1 VQEDRRLYQ
10 RLHLTEPLPARFGR
24 SAVRLIDVS
33 ATGALAESNKPLEL
47 HAKAILHFTWRGRD
61 VQIGAEVVR
70 SDDIE
75 SGLYFTE
82 ESALLWSL
90 ISESAEE
97 LLRAQRANLEGERHS
112 NVIGEE
118 TLTSA
123 SAGLVATGYVTWI
136 LTPAGWRKRRTMLGD
151 QPEEGF
157 CVSAAEPEDQVEL
170 LRATWENGDEETR
183 RITRILAE
191 LSAASVKMR

>member
-1 VQEDRRLYQ
+1 MQDDRRLYQ
-10 RLHLTEPLPARFGR
+10 RLHLTEPLPARFGK
-24 SAVRLIDVS
+24 SKVRLVDVS
-33 ATGALAESNKPLEL
+33 ATGALAESTKPLKL
-47 HAKAILHFTWRGRD
+47 SAKGILQFSWRGRD
-61 VQIGAEVVR
+61 VRIGAEVVR
-70 SDDIE
+70 SADTE

-82 ESALLWSL
+82 ESAMLWSL

-97 LLRAQRANLEGERHS
+97 LLRAQRANLEGNRES

-123 SAGLVATGYVTWI
+123 SAGLGATGYITWT
-136 LTPAGWRKRRTMLGD
+136 LTPAGWRRRRTMLGD
-151 QPEEGF
+151 QPENGF
-157 CVSAAEPEDQVEL
+157 CVSAAEPADQVDL

-191 LSAASVKMR
+191 LSAASVKTR